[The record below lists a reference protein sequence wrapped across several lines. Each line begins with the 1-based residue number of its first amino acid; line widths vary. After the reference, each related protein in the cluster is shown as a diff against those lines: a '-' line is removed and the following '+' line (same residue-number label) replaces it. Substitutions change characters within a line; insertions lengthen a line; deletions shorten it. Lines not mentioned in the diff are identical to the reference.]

1 MIYTKIALVSNQ
13 MKSVHKIFDLLTI
26 SNLTIFRRTWYTNFI
41 ILIFDMVSDMVK
53 KYRCLHSLMVL
64 MGGLMTVFILD
75 DYISTYKTW
84 TMCSVL

>member
-41 ILIFDMVSDMVK
+41 ILIFDMVFHMVK
-53 KYRCLHSLMVL
+53 MLAFTDGPDGRS
-64 MGGLMTVFILD
+64 D
-75 DYISTYKTW
+75 DCFYPG
-84 TMCSVL
+84 

>member
-26 SNLTIFRRTWYTNFI
+26 SNLTIFRRTWYANFI

-53 KYRCLHSLMVL
+53 MLAFTDGPDGR
-64 MGGLMTVFILD
+64 FD
-75 DYISTYKTW
+75 DCFYPG
-84 TMCSVL
+84 

>member
-26 SNLTIFRRTWYTNFI
+26 SNLTIFRRTWYANFI

-53 KYRCLHSLMVL
+53 MLAFTDGPDGRS
-64 MGGLMTVFILD
+64 D
-75 DYISTYKTW
+75 DCFYPG
-84 TMCSVL
+84 

>member
-53 KYRCLHSLMVL
+53 MVAFTD
-64 MGGLMTVFILD
+64 GPDGRSD
-75 DYISTYKTW
+75 DCFYPG
-84 TMCSVL
+84 